1 MVDKIDPEYL
11 KEVMSRCKAECPEIA
26 EQEYLVWINSIDY
39 ILREQGIDGDEEEAK
54 KAYEKAQKEFEKTE
68 YYFEVL
74 PALEEEPE
82 PQGHQLK
89 EIESEA

>member
-26 EQEYLVWINSIDY
+26 NQEYLVWINSIDY
-39 ILREQGIDGDEEEAK
+39 ILREQGIEEGQEEAK
-54 KAYEKAQKEFEKTE
+54 EAYERAQKEFEKTE
-68 YYFEVL
+68 YFFEVL
-74 PALEEEPE
+74 PPLETEPE
-82 PQGHQLK
+82 PQPK

>member
-54 KAYEKAQKEFEKTE
+54 KAYESAQKEFEKTE

-74 PALEEEPE
+74 PALEPEPE
-82 PQGHQLK
+82 YKPL